1 MSGGACS
8 IRRMTKRA
16 LLLFTAV
23 IGLCIAAPTLL
34 SSCGGVDCTLPANAN
49 SAACVAGAVIQDC
62 TAVDISAALAKY
74 GPIVEQEIT
83 NAPRNPDGS
92 IDWTSIAGVL
102 ETQVAEA
109 GFCVISELFSKYL
122 LPAPPVAVGSGAAP
136 PAKMTPSAAD
146 VRGEFEKLRAEHA
159 PGKKIK
165 TSRGII

>member
-1 MSGGACS
+1 
-8 IRRMTKRA
+8 MTKRA

-34 SSCGGVDCTLPANAN
+34 SSCGPAVDCKDPANAS
-49 SAACVAGAVIQDC
+49 SASCVASNVLQDC
-62 TAVDISAALAKY
+62 TATDLSSALAKY

-109 GFCVISELFSKYL
+109 GFCVISEIFSKYL
-122 LPAPPVAVGSGAAP
+122 LGPQPVAAGSSSKPAPQP
-136 PAKMTPSAAD
+136 AD
-146 VRGEFEKLRAEHA
+146 VRAEYEKLRAEHA
-159 PGKKIK
+159 PGKKVK
-165 TSRGII
+165 VSRGVL